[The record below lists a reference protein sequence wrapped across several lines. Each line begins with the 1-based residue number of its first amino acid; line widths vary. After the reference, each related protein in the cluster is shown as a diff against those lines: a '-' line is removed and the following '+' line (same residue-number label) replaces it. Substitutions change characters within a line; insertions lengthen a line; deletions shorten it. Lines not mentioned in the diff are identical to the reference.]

1 MTERTAAPLL
11 CGFPGCLGD
20 VNDPQPSHASRGCTW
35 SLTTSAFP
43 RTWCSCQRRT
53 WDGRLLPAS
62 PKPTALL
69 SSPGGISGS
78 RLSDSTLAGLP
89 LLSSKAKPRAG
100 THGSPGAHLLPPCP
114 ALCSRP
120 APTSNRSTPQLPSSQ
135 LILPSNKFFFFLQDF
150 REFTPHHGYFPWS
163 QPRVNVCIPRVC
175 KQGPGN
181 SCPWGRQ
188 GLRDRLALPL
198 ATVGSPWGYSPP
210 ALTQHPRR
218 EGPCF

>member
-20 VNDPQPSHASRGCTW
+20 VHDPQPSHASRGCTW

-135 LILPSNKFFFFLQDF
+135 LILPSNKFFFFFAGFQGIYTSPRIFPLEPAQGKCLHSPGMQTGPWKLLSLG
-150 REFTPHHGYFPWS
+150 TPRAKG
-163 QPRVNVCIPRVC
+163 QAC
-175 KQGPGN
+175 
-181 SCPWGRQ
+181 
-188 GLRDRLALPL
+188 
-198 ATVGSPWGYSPP
+198 P
-210 ALTQHPRR
+210 ALGHRGVAVGLQPPSPDTAP
-218 EGPCF
+218 PP